1 MTKKKKKR
9 WADHYTVK
17 AKKENYPARSIYK
30 LEEIQ
35 KKYKIIKRGDRV
47 LDLGFAPGS
56 WLLYAAHSTG
66 EEGSVIGIDIK
77 DTDIVLPNNAKVI
90 KADIFEYQD
99 NELFGANRFDV
110 VLSDMAPDTTG
121 NSFVDSA
128 RSLNLADAAF
138 SIAKKALA
146 PKGSFVCKIFF
157 GEDFKAFSDK
167 VKGFFN
173 EFKIFKPQICRK
185 QSKEIYVVGKD
196 RSI

>member
-30 LEEIQ
+30 LQEIQ
-35 KKYKIIKRGDRV
+35 KKYNIIKRGGRV

-66 EEGSVIGIDIK
+66 EDGSVIGIDIK

-99 NELFGANRFDV
+99 NELFADNRFDV

-128 RSLNLADAAF
+128 RSLNLAEAAF
-138 SIAKKALA
+138 LIAKKTLA

-157 GEDFKAFSDK
+157 GEDFKAFTDK
-167 VKGFFN
+167 VKGYFK
-173 EFKIFKPQICRK
+173 EFKIFKPKTCRK
-185 QSKEIYVVGKD
+185 QSKEIYIVGKD